1 MNSSLVAIS
10 TLVKSN
16 IDERCLVNILM
27 NISTIELWDYL
38 KLTNIYK
45 SNSSKKKTNLV
56 EMIVYGCITNKLD
69 KNKIEAIS
77 IKEANQILNEN
88 KIVLKS
94 LPGYGNAELKK
105 KDMKPFEYD
114 ENNKEPCIKIND
126 SLLKK

>member
-77 IKEANQILNEN
+77 IKEVNQILNEN

-105 KDMKPFEYD
+105 KDMKPFEHD